1 MPSKLNSPF
10 RGASVG
16 SSTKGSSVS
25 GVISNTNV
33 SNAELLTW
41 PFEVGLP
48 TNLQQL
54 RHAQSQPTPLPT
66 PIRVNK
72 LRAYLEGYPI
82 SSKDYLIN
90 GFSTG
95 FSLDYVGPRMAS
107 KCINLL
113 SALQKPDAV
122 DDKLAKELK
131 LGRIVGPFLTR
142 PLPSLHISPLGLI
155 PKKTPGEY
163 RLIHHLSFLFGNS
176 VNSHIPKIATSV
188 HYASIDDA
196 IRLIGRT
203 GGGCALA
210 KTDVKN
216 AFRLI
221 PVNPKD

>member
-1 MPSKLNSPF
+1 MKSTGIHFSPRRKFQVPSKLNSPF
-10 RGASVG
+10 REASVG
-16 SSTKGSSVS
+16 SSTKGTSVS

-33 SNAELLTW
+33 LNVELLTRH
-41 PFEVGLP
+41 FDVGLP
-48 TNLQQL
+48 VNLQQL
-54 RHAQSQPTPLPT
+54 LHAQSQPSPLPT

-82 SSKDYLIN
+82 TLKDYLIN

-113 SALQKPDAV
+113 SALQKPDAI

-131 LGRIVGPFLTR
+131 LGKVVGPFLAW

-163 RLIHHLSFLFGNS
+163 RLIICLFLL
-176 VNSHIPKIATSV
+176 
-188 HYASIDDA
+188 A
-196 IRLIGRT
+196 ILLT
-203 GGGCALA
+203 LTFH
-210 KTDVKN
+210 K
-216 AFRLI
+216 
-221 PVNPKD
+221 